1 MGRFL
6 FYMSSNA
13 KSRFAINILFFICGI
28 NFATWATRIPDYKE
42 NLQISD
48 GELGSILVGL
58 PIGSIISLPIAGKLI
73 ARFNSKKISLLAV
86 ILYMMVLPIISI
98 IHHPI
103 LLFCGLF
110 AFGMAGDILNIA
122 MNTQV
127 ISLEERMNKIIMSSF
142 HAVFSFGLMFGS
154 LLGGALNKNFS
165 IQEHFLLI
173 TTINFISIFIFYP
186 FLLPDPSHHSE
197 TNSKLNIFKFPK
209 KLIILSLVALCGM
222 LSEGAMADWIPLY
235 FKEFVLDNPF
245 NYTIG
250 FTSFGI
256 AMVIG
261 RLLGDWASNTFGIK
275 NILSL
280 SGLAIFIGMGLNL
293 LSAIFILKVLGC
305 FIIGLGI
312 ATIVPLVYSAA
323 GKTKE
328 ISPSIAIAGVS
339 TIAYAGFLMGPPLIG
354 FLSEWITLPL
364 ALSLIAILGFSAS
377 LISFFSPSVEAKK

>member
-1 MGRFL
+1 MN
-6 FYMSSNA
+6 SNL
-13 KSRFAINILFFICGI
+13 KSRFAINILFFICGT

-48 GELGSILVGL
+48 GELGTILVGL

-73 ARFNSKKISLLAV
+73 SHFNSKKISLFAIFLY
-86 ILYMMVLPIISI
+86 ILILPLISI

-103 LLFCGLF
+103 LLFFGLF
-110 AFGMAGDILNIA
+110 GFGMAGDILNIS

-127 ISLEERMNKIIMSSF
+127 IALEERLNKIIMSSF

-154 LLGGALNKNFS
+154 LLGGAINKSLS

-173 TTINFISIFIFYP
+173 TGINVISIFFFYKH
-186 FLLPDPSHHSE
+186 LLPDPTHQSDS
-197 TNSKLNIFKFPK
+197 NGKLNILKFPK
-209 KLIILSLVALCGM
+209 KLIILSLIALCGM

-235 FKEFVLDNPF
+235 FKEYVLDNPY

-261 RLLGDWASNTFGIK
+261 RLLGDWASNKYGSK
-275 NILSL
+275 NILNFAGL
-280 SGLAIFIGMGLNL
+280 SITIGMLINL
-293 LSAIFILKVLGC
+293 LFSIYWIKVIGC
-305 FIIGLGI
+305 FIIGIGI
-312 ATIVPLVYSAA
+312 STIVPLVYSAA

-354 FLSEWITLPL
+354 FLSEFINLPK
-364 ALSLIAILGFSAS
+364 ALGLIAILGFISTI
-377 LISFFSPSVEAKK
+377 ISFNSRSIPNKNS